1 MTHPSLVPVRD
12 TALGRGLRELL
23 AKLAARLDLDR
34 EVHVFL
40 AGGMA
45 VHLYLG
51 KRVTSDVDAEFSARV
66 LVPSDLIVDVVLE
79 DGQRKALHF
88 DTNYN
93 STFALMHEDY
103 LQDSVPTD
111 MSEGRLTLRVLNPT
125 DLAVSKIARLAEVDR
140 QDIRDLVRA
149 GLTTPDA
156 IEKRAREALV
166 AYVGGQ
172 RMAALNLEDALKAAR
187 EGASPGS
194 PPPRG

>member
-1 MTHPSLVPVRD
+1 MTHPLLLPVRD
-12 TALGRGLRELL
+12 TPLGRGLRELL
-23 AKLAARLDLDR
+23 AKLATRLELDR
-34 EVHVFL
+34 EVYAFL

-51 KRVTSDVDAEFSARV
+51 KRVTTDVDAEFSARL
-66 LVPSDLIVDVVLE
+66 LVPSDMIVDVVLE
-79 DGQRKALHF
+79 DGQRRALHF

-111 MSEGRLTLRVLNPT
+111 VTEGRLSLRVLNPT
-125 DLAVSKIARLAEVDR
+125 DLAVSKIARLADVDR

-172 RMAALNLEDALKAAR
+172 RMAALNLEDAVRTAR
-187 EGASPGS
+187 EAA
-194 PPPRG
+194 PPPGPT

>member
-1 MTHPSLVPVRD
+1 MTEPTLLKIRD

-23 AKLAARLDLDR
+23 ARLADRLQLQR
-34 EVHVFL
+34 EVFVYL

-51 KRVTSDVDAEFSARV
+51 KRVTTDVDAEFSARL
-66 LVPSDLIVDVVLE
+66 LVPSDLVVEVVLE
-79 DGQRKALHF
+79 DGQRKPLHF

-111 MSEGRLTLRVLNPT
+111 LSEGQLKLCVLHPT
-125 DLAVSKIARLAEVDR
+125 DLAVSKIARLADVDR

-172 RMAALNLEDALKAAR
+172 RMAALNLEDAVRTAR
-187 EGASPGS
+187 EAALPHGGRPAG
-194 PPPRG
+194 